1 MQGRDGVTLYISDQR
16 TLADSISRLHWYIKI
31 LQRNNFILQRCNPDV
46 NKLKWTFPEELKLF
60 LEILSFREKF
70 HVIDISE
77 VMFLGVSPPFRSD
90 SLSQKWKRHTLP
102 WLILTL
108 FVRDALEAIYQ
119 NWFGNSFLL
128 LSLISML
135 TEQLKFAQIF
145 PITNVSDLSFSDWEY
160 QLTKDPR
167 IPTHVYMLFII
178 MIG

>member
-1 MQGRDGVTLYISDQR
+1 M
-16 TLADSISRLHWYIKI
+16 
-31 LQRNNFILQRCNPDV
+31 QRCNPDV

-70 HVIDISE
+70 HIYRYQWCNVFGGFPAI
-77 VMFLGVSPPFRSD
+77 SD
-90 SLSQKWKRHTLP
+90 SLSQKWKRRTLP

-167 IPTHVYMLFII
+167 IPLTYTWYMLFII

>member
-1 MQGRDGVTLYISDQR
+1 MDFPGRAEAFPRNIIFPWKISCYRYQ
-16 TLADSISRLHWYIKI
+16 W
-31 LQRNNFILQRCNPDV
+31 CNV
-46 NKLKWTFPEELKLF
+46 FGGFPA
-60 LEILSFREKF
+60 I
-70 HVIDISE
+70 
-77 VMFLGVSPPFRSD
+77 SD
-90 SLSQKWKRHTLP
+90 SLSQKWKRRTLP